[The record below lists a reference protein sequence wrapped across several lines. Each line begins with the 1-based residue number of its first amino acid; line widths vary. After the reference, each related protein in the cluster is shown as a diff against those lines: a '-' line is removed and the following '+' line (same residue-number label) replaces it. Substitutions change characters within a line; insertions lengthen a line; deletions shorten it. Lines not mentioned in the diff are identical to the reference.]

1 MNTEIIATSYLKE
14 VIATTDL
21 LSPFINEGDKEPSWD
36 GNIYLYSNSSKK
48 KTGIKKI
55 PVQVKGTEKESH
67 PEKITFRMDVDDI
80 DNYLRDGGIILF
92 VVYISK
98 GGKRKKIYYECLL
111 PMKIRVLKS
120 LNSGKKKVPIECK
133 PFPQD
138 PEKMVSICMN
148 FYQDM
153 QKQRSFALAE
163 LKTVEELEKEG
174 VLEGLSI
181 SVVAFGSQ
189 KDDVQSVFF
198 QDTPY
203 MYAKIKGSAILQ
215 PLEVAPQGIHISE
228 EVRHSISVKGKVFY
242 TSAQRIRS
250 EGRVDFCI
258 GNSFRIIGEGKKFS
272 FNYTPTKNLHEALI
286 DTEFM
291 IAFIENCELQIGD
304 VVLPVEKA
312 KEKWEAKLPELK
324 AQLEYCRKVKAVL
337 DAFGLDSNVNIQET
351 TDADVRNTDRFYK
364 GIVKG
369 EAVGNLKKDIP
380 LVATMDYYGKKL
392 VIAFC
397 KINDSKEYN
406 LYDFNT
412 APIWFAYNEDA
423 EHYPTSRYDIIK
435 ADDFLLLANID
446 LKSLIESYQEL
457 SEHEHIYGHAN
468 MTLLNLLSAF
478 DKSHDKRKDL
488 LQCAYDLAM
497 WLVGLDLP
505 EEILAK
511 SIRLINVW
519 QTQKRM
525 GTLTDHDL
533 KAALQL
539 AEDSSQEEVIR
550 VGAYL
555 VLGNQL
561 AAEMHF
567 DRVPEEQRSLL
578 KDFPIFRYWQAAATS
593 T

>member
-36 GNIYLYSNSSKK
+36 GNIYLYSNSRKK

-98 GGKRKKIYYECLL
+98 DGKRKKIYYECLL

-163 LKTVEELEKEG
+163 LKTVEELEREG

-228 EVRHSISVKGKVFY
+228 EVQHSISVRGKVFY
-242 TSAQRIRS
+242 TSARRIQS
-250 EGRVDFCI
+250 EGRVAFCI

-272 FNYTPTKNLHEALI
+272 FNYTPTKNLNEALI
-286 DTEFM
+286 NTEFM
-291 IAFIENCELQIGD
+291 IAFIENCEIQIGD
-304 VVLPVEKA
+304 VVLPIEKA
-312 KEKWEAKLPELK
+312 REKWEAKLPELK

-337 DAFGLDSNVNIQET
+337 DAFGLDSNINIQET
-351 TDADVRNTDRFYK
+351 TDDDVRTTERFYR
-364 GIVKG
+364 GIVQGKI
-369 EAVGNLKKDIP
+369 VRNLKKDIP
-380 LVATMDYYGKKL
+380 LVATIAYYDKKL
-392 VIAFC
+392 
-397 KINDSKEYN
+397 
-406 LYDFNT
+406 
-412 APIWFAYNEDA
+412 
-423 EHYPTSRYDIIK
+423 IICT
-435 ADDFLLLANID
+435 I
-446 LKSLIESYQEL
+446 
-457 SEHEHIYGHAN
+457 
-468 MTLLNLLSAF
+468 
-478 DKSHDKRKDL
+478 
-488 LQCAYDLAM
+488 
-497 WLVGLDLP
+497 
-505 EEILAK
+505 
-511 SIRLINVW
+511 SIRLLYGSRITRMRSI
-519 QTQKRM
+519 TQRHDMISSKMTIISSLRM
-525 GTLTDHDL
+525 WIL
-533 KAALQL
+533 
-539 AEDSSQEEVIR
+539 SI
-550 VGAYL
+550 
-555 VLGNQL
+555 
-561 AAEMHF
+561 
-567 DRVPEEQRSLL
+567 SLNRTKNSL
-578 KDFPIFRYWQAAATS
+578 IMNISMDMQICLS
-593 T
+593 

>member
-21 LSPFINEGDKEPSWD
+21 LSPFINEEDKEPSWD

-48 KTGIKKI
+48 KVGIKKI
-55 PVQVKGTEKESH
+55 PVQVKGTVKESH
-67 PEKITFRMDVDDI
+67 PERITYRMDIDDI

-98 GGKRKKIYYECLL
+98 DGKRKTIYYESLL
-111 PMKIRVLKS
+111 PMKIRVLKG
-120 LNSGKKKVPIECK
+120 LNTGKKKVPIECK

-153 QKQRSFALAE
+153 QKQRSFALAD
-163 LKTVEELEKEG
+163 LKTVEELENEG
-174 VLEGLSI
+174 VLEGLSM

-189 KDDVQSVFF
+189 KDDVQSVLF

-203 MYAKIKGSAILQ
+203 MYAKIRGSAILQ

-228 EVRHSISVKGKVFY
+228 DVQHTISVNGKVFY
-242 TSAQRIRS
+242 PSARRIRS
-250 EGRVDFCI
+250 DGRVDFCI
-258 GNSFRIIGEGKKFS
+258 GHSFRIIGEGKKFS
-272 FNYTPTKNLHEALI
+272 FNYTPTKNLNEALI

-291 IAFIENCELQIGD
+291 IAFIENCGLEIGD
-304 VVLPVEKA
+304 VALPVEKA

-337 DAFGLDSNVNIQET
+337 DAFGLDSNVNIRET
-351 TDADVRNTDRFYK
+351 TDADVRNTDRFYQ

-369 EAVGNLKKDIP
+369 ESVRNLKHDIP
-380 LVATMDYYGKKL
+380 LVATVDYYGKKL
-392 VIAFC
+392 IIAFC
-397 KINDSKEYN
+397 KINDSGEYN
-406 LYDFNT
+406 LYDFNA
-412 APIWFAYNEDA
+412 APIWFAYSEG
-423 EHYPTSRYDIIK
+423 EKHHPTSRYDFLK
-435 ADDFLLLANID
+435 DDDYLQIANVN

-457 SEHEHIYGHAN
+457 SEHEYIFGHAN
-468 MTLLNLLSAF
+468 MTLLNLLSAY
-478 DKSHDKRKDL
+478 DKSHDERKDL
-488 LQCAYDLAM
+488 LQCAYDLAT
-497 WLVGLDLP
+497 WLIGLDLP
-505 EEILAK
+505 EETLAK
-511 SIRLINVW
+511 SIRLVNIW

-525 GTLTDHDL
+525 GTLTDQDL
-533 KAALQL
+533 KDALQL
-539 AEDSSQEEVIR
+539 AEDPSQEEVIR

-555 VLGNQL
+555 VLENQL

-567 DRVPEEQRSLL
+567 DRIPEEQRSLL
-578 KDFPIFRYWQAAATS
+578 KDFPIFRYWKASAINI
-593 T
+593 